1 MCVISSDLP
10 QVVDR
15 TEYLNCENIEVLKGI
30 FRQCFKMKDSKYQ
43 DYNSVSARPITLN
56 SFPTVYQTKIKI
68 NQDNTSLSK
77 KKLRKII
84 NRIVNEKGLMLNLDR
99 KNEINYLVNVVIR
112 EIQGK
117 ASPEIIREII
127 IKIIKRKE
135 KYLEKKQ
142 KHSVRNNFEITFAQ
156 EYIFNKFCSDC
167 KNVGIKTKSG
177 CYTIELCEKHKD
189 DFEAIKQMLE
199 DDAKNYCPAC
209 NTLGLYQDNYWQC
222 PDDDCRVVRFFT
234 G

>member
-43 DYNSVSARPITLN
+43 DYNSVSARPITLD

-84 NRIVNEKGLMLNLDR
+84 NRIIVKHPLLISREKEKHTVDHLVAITMQKIR
-99 KNEINYLVNVVIR
+99 K
-112 EIQGK
+112 K
-117 ASPEIIREII
+117 ASSKVVRDIITKNVKRRLDYLLRTRIEITYAQKCSLNIFCKDCKDARISNKSGHHVISLCKKHRDNSEAI
-127 IKIIKRKE
+127 IKM
-135 KYLEKKQ
+135 L
-142 KHSVRNNFEITFAQ
+142 
-156 EYIFNKFCSDC
+156 DDD
-167 KNVGIKTKSG
+167 
-177 CYTIELCEKHKD
+177 EKH
-189 DFEAIKQMLE
+189 
-199 DDAKNYCPAC
+199 YCPTC
-209 NTLGLYQDNYWQC
+209 KTLGHFYDNIWHC
-222 PDDDCRVVRFFT
+222 PDDDCRTLRFHT
-234 G
+234 A